1 MKRIERRARV
11 DAPPEALFAYLSDL
25 GNLPEWQTGIVS
37 ADITSGDEL
46 GVGTTARVVRDLMGQ
61 RIEAPMTV
69 TAYEPPRRLAIR
81 SEISGVKAT
90 AQLDLARADGGGT
103 DLGFA
108 MEIRGSLITS
118 FMEPMIAGAAG
129 GEIDASIARIQGR
142 FANTQ

>member
-11 DAPPEALFAYLSDL
+11 DAPPEELFAYLADL
-25 GNLPEWQTGIVS
+25 ANLPEWQPGIVS

-61 RIEAPMTV
+61 RIAAPMTV
-69 TAYEPPRRLAIR
+69 TVYEPPSRLAIR
-81 SEISGVKAT
+81 SEVSGVKAT
-90 AQLDLARADGGGT
+90 AELDLAAADGAAT

-129 GEIDASIARIQGR
+129 GEIDASIARIQDR
-142 FANTQ
+142 FAASP